1 MINQNNEDTTRHIL
15 LIIQNS
21 LAREKNIKYHRGT
34 YKDIKYHRGI
44 KILQKKKEKIVT
56 LGLRLKS
63 HHFSLVIINI

>member
-1 MINQNNEDTTRHIL
+1 MKTLQDIFYRSFRTPW
-15 LIIQNS
+15 
-21 LAREKNIKYHRGT
+21 LAKN
-34 YKDIKYHRGI
+34 IKYHRGI